1 MDADAQTAPASP
13 TPERGEASDEPV
25 IPLPNAR
32 EKEVAFIARS
42 GAVVTLRL
50 IDTGRFEL
58 KLDTRG
64 DYTAVLLHDGD
75 TFELHPAPGVHAVG
89 GTGLSATQIYEG
101 F

>member
-1 MDADAQTAPASP
+1 MDADAQTPSPSP
-13 TPERGEASDEPV
+13 TPEGSPASDQPV

-32 EKEVAFIARS
+32 EKEVSFVARS

-64 DYTAVLLHDGD
+64 DYTAVLLHDGQ
-75 TFELHPAPGVHAVG
+75 TFEIHPAPGVHALG
-89 GTGLSATQIYEG
+89 GTGLSAAQIYEG

>member
-1 MDADAQTAPASP
+1 MSSP
-13 TPERGEASDEPV
+13 DDQPV
-25 IPLPNAR
+25 IPLPTAH
-32 EKEVAFIARS
+32 EKEVSFLARS

-50 IDTGRFEL
+50 IDTGRYEV

-75 TFELHPAPGVHAVG
+75 TFELHPAPGVHALG
-89 GTGLSATQIYEG
+89 GTGLTAAQIYEG

>member
-1 MDADAQTAPASP
+1 MDADAQTPPASP
-13 TPERGEASDEPV
+13 TPAADEPV

-32 EKEVAFIARS
+32 EKEVSFVARS

-64 DYTAVLLHDGD
+64 DYTAVLLHDGES
-75 TFELHPAPGVHAVG
+75 FELHPAPGVHALG
-89 GTGLSATQIYEG
+89 GTGLTATQIYEG

>member
-1 MDADAQTAPASP
+1 MDADARTTAPSP
-13 TPERGEASDEPV
+13 TPSSDEPV

-32 EKEVAFIARS
+32 EKEVSFVARS

-75 TFELHPAPGVHAVG
+75 TFELHPAPGVHALG
-89 GTGLSATQIYEG
+89 GTGLTPTQIYEG

>member
-1 MDADAQTAPASP
+1 MS
-13 TPERGEASDEPV
+13 ENASDEPL
-25 IPLPNAR
+25 IPLPTAQ
-32 EKEVAFIARS
+32 EKEVSFLARS

-64 DYTAVLLHDGD
+64 DYTAELRYDGE
-75 TFELHPAPGVHAVG
+75 TFEVSPAPGVHALG
-89 GTGLSATQIYEG
+89 GKGLTATELYEG

>member
-1 MDADAQTAPASP
+1 MDADARTPSSSP
-13 TPERGEASDEPV
+13 TPATDEPV

-32 EKEVAFIARS
+32 EKEVSFVARS

-64 DYTAVLLHDGD
+64 DYTAVLLHDGH
-75 TFELHPAPGVHAVG
+75 TFELHPAPGVHALG
-89 GTGLSATQIYEG
+89 GTGLTPTQIYEG

>member
-1 MDADAQTAPASP
+1 MDADARTTAPSP
-13 TPERGEASDEPV
+13 TPASDEPV

-32 EKEVAFIARS
+32 EKEVSFVARS

-75 TFELHPAPGVHAVG
+75 TFELHPAPGVHALG
-89 GTGLSATQIYEG
+89 GTGLTPTQIYEG